1 MPHRESRYVRVAR
14 LAHGLAQ
21 EVLPRYAHPKSPPRF
36 TLPQVAACVLVMVY
50 RNKSYRDMEEWLLAT
65 DAVCTALALQRVPD
79 HSTLSRALKRLRL
92 RDLDGMR
99 RALLARL
106 PVTED
111 VIALDSTGYRR
122 TQASASSQS
131 RRGTTLRSWAKG
143 VYAVGAAS
151 QLILAWRQGRGP
163 AIDSPYLNG
172 LRRDARR
179 DGRYHGRER
188 QWILLADKGFDG
200 RGIED
205 GDLIPPV
212 RRHGKVV
219 APARRARADLVA
231 AARLDGVYGRRGKC
245 ETVPSVSKRKTGDT
259 IRSRLPRNQR
269 LEPVLKGLGY
279 NLHRVALPLAAGR
292 AEPT

>member
-1 MPHRESRYVRVAR
+1 MPHRESRYVRVAT
-14 LAHGLAQ
+14 LAFELAQ
-21 EVLPRYAHPKSPPRF
+21 AVLPRYTHPKSPHRF
-36 TLPQVAACVLVMVY
+36 TWPQLTACVLLLIY
-50 RNKSYRDMEEWLLAT
+50 LNKSYRDMEEWLLAT
-65 DAVCTALALQRVPD
+65 DAVCAALALRQVPD
-79 HSTLSRALKRLRL
+79 HSTLSRALKRLHL
-92 RDLDGMR
+92 RDLDAMR
-99 RALLARL
+99 RTLLARL

-122 TQASASSQS
+122 TQASAYYQS
-131 RRGTTLRSWAKG
+131 RRGTTFRSWAKG

-179 DGRYHGRER
+179 YGRYHGRER
-188 QWILLADKGFDG
+188 QWLLVADMGFDG

-212 RRHGKVV
+212 RRHGTLV

-231 AARLDGVYGRRGKC
+231 AARLDGVYGQRWKC
-245 ETVPSVSKRKTGDT
+245 ETVHSVIKRKTGDA

-269 LEPVLKGLGY
+269 LEPVLKGLVY
-279 NLHRVALPLAAGR
+279 NLHRLARPLPAGR
-292 AEPT
+292 SETD

>member
-1 MPHRESRYVRVAR
+1 MRVAR
-14 LAHGLAQ
+14 LALGLAQ
-21 EVLPRYAHPKSPPRF
+21 EVLPRYAHPKSPHRF
-36 TLPQVAACVLVMVY
+36 TCPQLAACVLLMIY
-50 RNKSYRDMEEWLLAT
+50 LNKSYRDMEEWLLAT
-65 DAVCTALALQRVPD
+65 DAVCAALALRRVPD

-92 RDLDGMR
+92 RDLDAMR
-99 RALLARL
+99 RALLANL

-122 TQASASSQS
+122 TQASAYYQS
-131 RRGTTLRSWAKG
+131 RRGTTFRSWGKG

-179 DGRYHGRER
+179 YGRARGRER
-188 QWILLADKGFDG
+188 QWQLVADMGFDG
-200 RGIED
+200 RGVQD

-212 RRHGKVV
+212 RRHGKLV

-231 AARLDGVYGRRGKC
+231 AARLDGVYGQRWKC
-245 ETVPSVSKRKTGDT
+245 ETVHSVIKRKTGDT
-259 IRSRLPRNQR
+259 IRSRLPHNQR
-269 LEPVLKGLGY
+269 LEPVLKGLVY
-279 NLHRVALPLAAGR
+279 NLHRLTRTPPAGG
-292 AEPT
+292 TDTH

>member
-1 MPHRESRYVRVAR
+1 MRVAR

-21 EVLPRYAHPKSPPRF
+21 ETLPRYTHPRSPHRF
-36 TLPQVAACVLVMVY
+36 TFPQLAACVLVMIY
-50 RNKSYRDMEEWLLAT
+50 LDKSYRDMEEWLLAT
-65 DAVCTALALQRVPD
+65 DAVCAVLALRCVPD

-92 RDLDGMR
+92 RDLDAMR

-106 PVTED
+106 RVTED

-122 TQASASSQS
+122 TQASAYYQS

-143 VYAVGAAS
+143 AYAVGAAS
-151 QLILAWRQGRGP
+151 QLILAWRQGHGP

-172 LRRDARR
+172 LRRDVRR
-179 DGRYHGRER
+179 YGRCQGRER
-188 QWILLADKGFDG
+188 QWLLVADMGFDG
-200 RGIED
+200 RGVQD

-212 RRHGKVV
+212 RRHGKLV

-231 AARLDGVYGRRGKC
+231 AARLDGVYGQRWKC
-245 ETVPSVSKRKTGDT
+245 ETVHSVIKRTTGDT

-269 LEPVLKGLGY
+269 LEPVLKGLVY
-279 NLHRVALPLAAGR
+279 NLHRVARTSPAGGTDN
-292 AEPT
+292 P